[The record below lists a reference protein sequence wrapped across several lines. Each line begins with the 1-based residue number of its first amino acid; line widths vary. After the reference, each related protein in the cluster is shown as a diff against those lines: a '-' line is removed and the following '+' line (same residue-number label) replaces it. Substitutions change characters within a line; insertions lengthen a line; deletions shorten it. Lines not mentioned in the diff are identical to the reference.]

1 MLQVCFDDA
10 VAAETLLAAIGHS
23 SRTGYFRRCLDRLL
37 HDELL
42 EMTVPDKPRS
52 AAQRHQLTERGRA
65 ALGRAAEGHEESGA

>member
-1 MLQVCFDDA
+1 MLQACFDGA

-52 AAQRHQLTERGRA
+52 PAQRYRLTEKGQA
-65 ALGRAAEGHEESGA
+65 ALERVAEGHEESGA

>member
-1 MLQVCFDDA
+1 MLQACFDGA

-23 SRTGYFRRCLDRLL
+23 SRTGYFRRSLDRLL

-52 AAQRHQLTERGRA
+52 PAQRYRLTEKGRA
-65 ALGRAAEGHEESGA
+65 VIASSASGQGEPDA